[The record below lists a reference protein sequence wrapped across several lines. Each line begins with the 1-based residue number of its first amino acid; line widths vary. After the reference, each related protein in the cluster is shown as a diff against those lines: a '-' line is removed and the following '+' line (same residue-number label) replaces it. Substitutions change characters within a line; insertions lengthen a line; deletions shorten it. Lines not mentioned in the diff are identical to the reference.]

1 MAAADGTVSFA
12 GDVGGDM
19 VEWVTEY
26 ATDLDDIGDGTYC
39 FEHDCPPTAQG
50 LAQWTTVGWDPVPLE
65 IRGAINMFYELR
77 DNLRDN
83 IIDSFNSVMSP

>member
-26 ATDLDDIGDGTYC
+26 ASDVDDIGDGTYC

-50 LAQWTTVGWDPVPLE
+50 LAQTEFLPVLAMVPGGLLGMLIGE
-65 IRGAINMFYELR
+65 TF
-77 DNLRDN
+77 
-83 IIDSFNSVMSP
+83 F